1 MEWQPDILG
10 AEFQSLAITAAG
22 PDGVE
27 RSATLVRFRP
37 QQDAPTSAA
46 GRRTVLF
53 LRSSGEQRLSN
64 FLLWQSAYAEFV
76 FMDTLWPDVDRR
88 TLWSA
93 VEEYAKRDRRYGG
106 AVDAARP

>member
-53 LRSSGEQRLSN
+53 LHGWSDYFFNADLARFWDSAGYAFYAMDMHNHGRSL
-64 FLLWQSAYAEFV
+64 
-76 FMDTLWPDVDRR
+76 
-88 TLWSA
+88 
-93 VEEYAKRDRRYGG
+93 
-106 AVDAARP
+106 RPWLCMSIA